1 MTCRK
6 EIDDGQ
12 NRGRILIPGRGWR
25 VPAYWPTG
33 LRHIHDETAMW
44 ALVWN
49 VGICRSDAK
58 GACQVGSPR
67 KALSTKAL
75 HRGGSSRSRSNEK
88 IGRYFASCTH
98 SLDLVRMYNTLY
110 LGLDA
115 HTRNCVLATMNSPVR
130 VVSTR
135 EFSTSETALI
145 RYVTELP
152 ARSKHLMLEES
163 SLAGVG
169 LPRHCVRM

>member
-1 MTCRK
+1 MRASANTPVSRLGARVAHFPRRARLPH
-6 EIDDGQ
+6 IT
-12 NRGRILIPGRGWR
+12 GRSTLTSPVSGIAVGTRVSPG
-25 VPAYWPTG
+25 PP
-33 LRHIHDETAMW
+33 H
-44 ALVWN
+44 
-49 VGICRSDAK
+49 
-58 GACQVGSPR
+58 
-67 KALSTKAL
+67 
-75 HRGGSSRSRSNEK
+75 RSNEK

-115 HTRNCVLATMNSPVR
+115 HTRNCVLATMNSPGR

-152 ARSKHLMLEES
+152 ARSKHLMLE
-163 SLAGVG
+163 GIFVG
-169 LPRHCVRM
+169 RLGCLGTASVCNPVDRS